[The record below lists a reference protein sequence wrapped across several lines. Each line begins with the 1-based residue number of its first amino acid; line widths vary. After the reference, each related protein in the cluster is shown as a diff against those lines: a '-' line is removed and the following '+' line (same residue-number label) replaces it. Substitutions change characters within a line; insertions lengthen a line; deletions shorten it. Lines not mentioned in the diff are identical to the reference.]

1 MRKQQ
6 TSLSE
11 MVKQLGLI
19 IENED
24 TLECELKE
32 CAGGVVFSGDR
43 ASLLYIAQRMIGLA
57 NSGISGSHFT
67 IDKADITPDAEIE
80 LTIARKDFNQ

>member
-1 MRKQQ
+1 MRKREI
-6 TSLSE
+6 SLTE
-11 MVKQLGLI
+11 MIDQLGLA
-19 IENED
+19 IENAD

-43 ASLLYIAQRMIGLA
+43 TCLLYIAQRIIKLA

-67 IDKADITPDAEIE
+67 IDKVDIAPNAEVE
-80 LTIARKDFNQ
+80 LTIARKDFNK